1 MSRTVIVTPFGRPDQ
16 LAAACVLSDIPGE
29 VVPIGDFSALVLS
42 GTDIVEGNAAAAQ
55 LSELTGQHE
64 VLLLVR
70 NDEQIDAAH
79 YRRGTREADVPAG
92 LALTNLPS
100 ELEQLLLGTLAPQDI
115 DGWIDTGSM
124 TKLQASAATMTPA
137 RAALARTAILWGVV
151 ALLAVIAIVIGVIAA
166 LNGMTAAWVAA
177 GLGFVV
183 VVLAAFRLRSLLA
196 GRTA

>member
-42 GTDIVEGNAAAAQ
+42 GTDIAEGNAAAAQ
-55 LSELTGQHE
+55 LSKLTGQHE

-79 YRRGTREADVPAG
+79 YRRGTRDADVPAG

-100 ELEQLLLGTLAPQDI
+100 ELEQLLLETLAPQDI

-151 ALLAVIAIVIGVIAA
+151 ALLAVIAIVVGVIAA
-166 LNGMTAAWVAA
+166 LSGMTAAWVAA
-177 GLGFVV
+177 GLGLVV
-183 VVLAAFRLRSLLA
+183 LVLAALRLRSLLA

>member
-42 GTDIVEGNAAAAQ
+42 GTDIAEGNAAAAE
-55 LSELTGQHE
+55 LSKLTGQHE

-100 ELEQLLLGTLAPQDI
+100 ELEQLLLETLSPQDI

-151 ALLAVIAIVIGVIAA
+151 ALLAVIAIVVGVIAA
-166 LNGMTAAWVAA
+166 LSGMTAAWVAA
-177 GLGFVV
+177 GLGLVV
-183 VVLAAFRLRSLLA
+183 LVLAALRLRSLLA

>member
-183 VVLAAFRLRSLLA
+183 LVLAAFRLRSLLA

>member
-100 ELEQLLLGTLAPQDI
+100 ELEQLLLETLAPQDI

-183 VVLAAFRLRSLLA
+183 LVLAAFRLRSLLA

>member
-42 GTDIVEGNAAAAQ
+42 GTDIAEGNAAAAQ
-55 LSELTGQHE
+55 LSKLTGQHE

-100 ELEQLLLGTLAPQDI
+100 ELEQILLETLAPQDI

-151 ALLAVIAIVIGVIAA
+151 ALLAVIAIVVGVIAA
-166 LNGMTAAWVAA
+166 LSGMTAAWVAA
-177 GLGFVV
+177 GLGLVV
-183 VVLAAFRLRSLLA
+183 LVLAALRLRSLLA